1 MSTSTLN
8 LLSHI
13 RDEAEFLRRA
23 TENISAEQF
32 GRDEVLK
39 RACARSIGII
49 GEATKKI
56 PEEVKALYPQIEWK
70 RMAGMRDR
78 VIHDYLGVDNA
89 MVYDV
94 AHNRSKDLCVQIGW
108 VISREGKE
116 KSHEL
121 EP

>member
-8 LLSHI
+8 VLAHI
-13 RDEAEFLRRA
+13 RDEAEFLKRA
-23 TENISAEQF
+23 AADVTAEQF

-39 RACARSIGII
+39 RACTRAIEVI

-56 PEEVKALYPQIEWK
+56 PDQVRARYPQIEWK
-70 RMAGMRDR
+70 KMAGMRDR
-78 VIHDYLGVDNA
+78 VIHDYFGIDYS

-94 AHNRSKDLCVQIGW
+94 AHNRSADLCAQISF

-116 KSHEL
+116 KSREL
-121 EP
+121 EL

>member
-1 MSTSTLN
+1 MSTSALN
-8 LLSHI
+8 LLAHI
-13 RDEAEFLRRA
+13 RDEAEFLKRA
-23 TENISAEQF
+23 TANVSAEEF
-32 GRDEVLK
+32 SRDEVLK
-39 RACARSIGII
+39 RACARSIEII

-56 PEEVKALYPQIEWK
+56 PQNLRAQYPQIEWK

-78 VIHDYLGVDNA
+78 VIHDYFGVDYS

-94 AHNRSKDLCVQIGW
+94 AHNRSSDLCIQIGL

-121 EP
+121 EL